1 MKRRSRLMKYK
12 VGDIVK
18 IVPSPALTSS
28 QKGLIGQKF
37 PIESVNTDLDFYKLR
52 GIPSGLSPGSYIF
65 YDVDLELAF
74 DRCDCDNS
82 RPFRPSCLDC
92 VLDRFP

>member
-1 MKRRSRLMKYK
+1 MKYK
-12 VGDIVK
+12 VGDIVE
-18 IVPSPALTSS
+18 IIPSLALTSV
-28 QKGLIGQKF
+28 QKDFIGQQF
-37 PIESVNTDLDFYKLR
+37 PIKSVDKVLDFYTLE
-52 GIPSGLSPGSYIF
+52 GIPSGYSPGSYIF